1 MTYYRVIL
9 AALLRIDQS
18 WPGTKGRRPGGFF
31 CFCFCFIVVVL
42 FCFGGGEVAA
52 TDIGGSH

>member
-9 AALLRIDQS
+9 TALLRIDQS

-31 CFCFCFIVVVL
+31 CFCFIVVVL
-42 FCFGGGEVAA
+42 FCFGGGEVVAA
-52 TDIGGSH
+52 DIGGSD